1 MDAQPGWLSGY
12 SSSLSG
18 SFATRLDRASAEET
32 KVLTDMTDPVLAQSS
47 SSAALNLID
56 DGSQPPIVY
65 DTWEQLETAF
75 VERKPY
81 GRYCTLPLSVIGSL
95 HSGRIEVECDGQ
107 VLRVRMDPI
116 REGDF

>member
-1 MDAQPGWLSGY
+1 VPNHRLCEVAQCLRHNWE
-12 SSSLSG
+12 
-18 SFATRLDRASAEET
+18 FAT
-32 KVLTDMTDPVLAQSS
+32 
-47 SSAALNLID
+47 N
-56 DGSQPPIVY
+56 
-65 DTWEQLETAF
+65 TWEQLETAF

-81 GRYCTLPLSVIGSL
+81 GRYCTVPLSVIGSL